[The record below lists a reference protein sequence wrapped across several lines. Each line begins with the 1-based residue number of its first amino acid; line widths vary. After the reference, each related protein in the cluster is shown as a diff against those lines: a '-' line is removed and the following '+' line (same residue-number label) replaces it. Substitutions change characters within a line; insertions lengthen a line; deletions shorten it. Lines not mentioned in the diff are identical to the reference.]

1 MKRRYFINGWQES
14 REYFL
19 QMLGSFT
26 YEEYDTL
33 IRGGE
38 VYRDRDV
45 FYIENVNGL

>member
-19 QMLGSFT
+19 HMLGSFT
-26 YEEYDTL
+26 HEEYDTL

-38 VYRDRDV
+38 VYRGRDA

>member
-1 MKRRYFINGWQES
+1 MKRKYYINGWQES

-26 YEEYDTL
+26 HEEYNTL
-33 IRGGE
+33 ISGGE
-38 VYRDRDV
+38 VYRGRDV